1 MPKLGIDFI
10 SHNWFLDS
18 LGVVS
23 SRDVELVG
31 LLFSI
36 FIGESLIFLLLLINF
51 LFITIFIY
59 CCITVRPLCTQPD
72 FLEIGN

>member
-23 SRDVELVG
+23 CRGVELVG

-36 FIGESLIFLLLLINF
+36 FVGESLIFLLLLINF
-51 LFITIFIY
+51 FICNNLHLLLYNSSSIVHTTRFSW
-59 CCITVRPLCTQPD
+59 D
-72 FLEIGN
+72 W